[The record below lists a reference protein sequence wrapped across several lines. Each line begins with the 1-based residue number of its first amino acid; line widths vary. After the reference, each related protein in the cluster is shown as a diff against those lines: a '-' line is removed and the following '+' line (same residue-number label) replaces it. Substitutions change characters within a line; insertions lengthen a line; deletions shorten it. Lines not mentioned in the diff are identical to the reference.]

1 MIDDLMASIP
11 DSFHLP
17 GDIARILAER
27 LRELRLHNGWKRATL
42 AVRSGVTE
50 ASLKRFERT
59 GKVSLENLLKLC
71 HALGRL
77 QEFDGLLIPPVART
91 LAELEKRQSKPLPKW
106 GRK

>member
-1 MIDDLMASIP
+1 MASIP
-11 DSFHLP
+11 DPLHLP
-17 GDIARILAER
+17 GEIARILSIR

-50 ASLKRFERT
+50 SSLKRFERT
-59 GKVSLENLLKLC
+59 SKVSLENLLKLC

-77 QEFDGLLIPPVART
+77 QEFDRLLLPPVART
-91 LAELEKRQSKPLPKW
+91 LAELEKRQGKPLPKR